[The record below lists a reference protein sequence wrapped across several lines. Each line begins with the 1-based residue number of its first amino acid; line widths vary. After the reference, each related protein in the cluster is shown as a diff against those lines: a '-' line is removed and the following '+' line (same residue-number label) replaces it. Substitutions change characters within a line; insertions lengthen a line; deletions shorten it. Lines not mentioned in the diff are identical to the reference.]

1 MTQNE
6 LSRAA
11 STLIRAARAR
21 SNAAIAAH
29 DLAGIAREWM
39 PDVSV
44 LNSTGKQ
51 TNGRDANRA
60 NLTRQFELRPDTKYV
75 RTPASIEVFAAW
87 GVAAERGDWVGTW
100 TEPDGPLVIGGTY
113 QAQWRQVGSAW
124 LIAAELFV
132 PTYCS
137 GGAYCVR
144 HPQAN

>member
-1 MTQNE
+1 MSEQKPVAEAQN
-6 LSRAA
+6 
-11 STLIRAARAR
+11 LIRVARAR
-21 SNAAIAAH
+21 SNAAIAVH
-29 DLAGIAREWM
+29 DLAGIAREWTSE
-39 PDVSV
+39 VSV
-44 LNSTGKQ
+44 LSSTGKQ
-51 TNGRDANRA
+51 TSGRDANRT
-60 NLTRQFELRPDTKYV
+60 NLARQFEIRPDTKYV

-113 QAQWRQVGSAW
+113 QAQWRQVSGAW

-137 GGAYCVR
+137 GGAYCAR

>member
-1 MTQNE
+1 MTPNE

-11 STLIRAARAR
+11 IALIRAARAR
-21 SNAAIAAH
+21 SNAAIAVH

-39 PDVSV
+39 PEVSV
-44 LNSTGKQ
+44 LSSTGKQ
-51 TNGRDANRA
+51 TSGRAANQA
-60 NLTRQFELRPDTKYV
+60 NLARQFELRPDTKYE
-75 RTPASIEVFAAW
+75 RTPDSIDVFAAW

-113 QAQWRQVGSAW
+113 QAQWRLKDGFW

-137 GGAYCVR
+137 GGAYCTR
-144 HPQAN
+144 HPQAI

>member
-1 MTQNE
+1 MSEQKPVAE
-6 LSRAA
+6 AQS
-11 STLIRAARAR
+11 LIRAARAR
-21 SNAAIAAH
+21 SNAAIAVH
-29 DLAGIAREWM
+29 DLAGIAREWTS
-39 PDVSV
+39 DVSV
-44 LNSTGKQ
+44 LSSTGKQ
-51 TNGRDANRA
+51 TSGRDANRA
-60 NLTRQFELRPDTKYV
+60 NLARQFELRPDTKYV

-113 QAQWRQVGSAW
+113 QAQWRQMGGAW

-137 GGAYCVR
+137 GGVYCTR

>member
-1 MTQNE
+1 MVERKSVVDAQ
-6 LSRAA
+6 
-11 STLIRAARAR
+11 TLIRAARER

-29 DLAGIAREWM
+29 DMAGIAREWM
-39 PDVSV
+39 PEVSV
-44 LNSTGKQ
+44 LSSTGKQ
-51 TNGRDANRA
+51 TSGRDANQA
-60 NLTRQFELRPDTKYV
+60 NLARQFELRPDTKYI
-75 RTPASIEVFAAW
+75 RTASSIEVFAAW

-113 QAQWRQVGSAW
+113 QAQWRQLGGGW

-137 GGAYCVR
+137 GGAYCAR